1 MKYFRELRKLK
12 NLSNYQVIIYDA
24 TIDYD
29 LESETD
35 QVYNNILPV
44 GLDKKGNK
52 TYTGLLTKYQRN
64 YFDNVFTMY
73 GCRLISDY
81 EKDNDTRQI
90 FIHLY

>member
-24 TIDYD
+24 TIEYD

-35 QVYNNILPV
+35 QVYNNFLPV

-52 TYTGLLTKYQRN
+52 TYTGLLTKAERN
-64 YFDNVFTMY
+64 YYDGVFNLY
-73 GCRLISDY
+73 ANRLVSDY
-81 EKDNDTRQI
+81 EKDNDSNQI
-90 FIHLY
+90 FIHLC